1 MSHHTLDISSIS
13 AKGLK
18 LKKVSCFSN
27 KMGLYATV
35 SIDGSSNSSEQKT
48 PIDKNGGSNPIWNSP
63 MKFIINDVPAAQQ
76 TVVVKLKAERIIRD
90 KVIGQVHVPMK
101 ELLDNYG
108 DSKGENHIS
117 YTVVTP
123 SGKAK
128 GVLDLRL
135 KFGDELVNYPTGPGH
150 GVVDVYQHPPAPAY
164 GGYPPPA
171 PAYGGGYPPAL
182 AYGGGYPPAPAYG
195 GAYVPAPGYG
205 PYMPYAAP
213 AAPVQQPQQR
223 VIPGLVAAGVEAVT
237 LGVVKGLVTNTF
249 FGDGNGFNF

>member
-1 MSHHTLDISSIS
+1 MSHPTLDISSIS
-13 AKGLK
+13 AKDLK

-35 SIDGSSNSSEQKT
+35 SINGSSNSSEQKT
-48 PIDKNGGSNPIWNSP
+48 PIDKNGGSNPMWNSP
-63 MKFIINDVPAAQQ
+63 MKFIINDVLAAQQ

-90 KVIGQVHVPMK
+90 KVIGRVRVPMK

-128 GVLDLRL
+128 GVVDLRL
-135 KFGDELVNYPTGPGH
+135 KFGELVNYPTGPGH
-150 GVVDVYQHPPAPAY
+150 GVVDVYQHPPT
-164 GGYPPPA
+164 
-171 PAYGGGYPPAL
+171 PAYGGGHLPAL

-195 GAYVPAPGYG
+195 GAYVRLCGA
-205 PYMPYAAP
+205 
-213 AAPVQQPQQR
+213 
-223 VIPGLVAAGVEAVT
+223 
-237 LGVVKGLVTNTF
+237 
-249 FGDGNGFNF
+249 

>member
-1 MSHHTLDISSIS
+1 MSHRTLDISSIS
-13 AKGLK
+13 TKDLK

-27 KMGLYATV
+27 KMGLYANV
-35 SIDGSSNSSEQKT
+35 SIDGSGNSSEQKT

-63 MKFIINDVPAAQQ
+63 MKFTINDVAAAQQ

-90 KVIGQVHVPMK
+90 KVIGQVRVPMK

-117 YTVVTP
+117 YTWEGQRGT
-123 SGKAK
+123 G
-128 GVLDLRL
+128 LRL
-135 KFGDELVNYPTGPGH
+135 KFEELVNYPTGPGH
-150 GVVDVYQHPPAPAY
+150 GVVDIYQHPPAPAY

-182 AYGGGYPPAPAYG
+182 AYGGGYPPALAYG

-205 PYMPYAAP
+205 PYMPYTAP

-223 VIPGLVAAGVEAVT
+223 VIPRVLAAGVEAVKIAST
-237 LGVVKGLVTNTF
+237 NKVKQ
-249 FGDGNGFNF
+249 

>member
-1 MSHHTLDISSIS
+1 MSHRTLDISSIS
-13 AKGLK
+13 AKDLK

-63 MKFIINDVPAAQQ
+63 MKFTINDVAAAQQ

-90 KVIGQVHVPMK
+90 KVIGRVCVPMK

-108 DSKGENHIS
+108 DSEGENHTS

-123 SGKAK
+123 SGKAM

-135 KFGDELVNYPTGPGH
+135 KLGELVNYPTGPGH
-150 GVVDVYQHPPAPAY
+150 GVVDVYQHPPTPAY

-171 PAYGGGYPPAL
+171 PAYGGGCPPVL
-182 AYGGGYPPAPAYG
+182 ACGGGYPPAPAYG

-205 PYMPYAAP
+205 PYMPYTAP
-213 AAPVQQPQQR
+213 DAPVQQPQQR
-223 VIPGLVAAGVEAVT
+223 VIPGLVAAGVEAVIF
-237 LGVVKGLVTNTF
+237 GAVKGLVTNTF